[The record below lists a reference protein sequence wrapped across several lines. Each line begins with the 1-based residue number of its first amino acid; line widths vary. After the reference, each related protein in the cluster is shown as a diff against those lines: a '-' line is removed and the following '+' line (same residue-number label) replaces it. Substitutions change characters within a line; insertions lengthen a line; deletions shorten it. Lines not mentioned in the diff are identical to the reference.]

1 MDPEHSYPAALHV
14 VENVDGVVRYRRNR
28 IIDDLVTATI
38 NGRVGPNLNEIA
50 MDVQLG
56 KYTEGE
62 RAELYRLI
70 GYSLSGFD
78 DVFPGDE

>member
-1 MDPEHSYPAALHV
+1 MALEHSYPTDQHV
-14 VENVDGVVRYRRNR
+14 VDKVDNVVRYRRNR

-38 NGRVGPNLNEIA
+38 HGRVGPNLNDIA
-50 MDVQLG
+50 VAVQLG

-70 GYSLSGFD
+70 GYSLSGFE
-78 DVFPGDE
+78 DVFADHE